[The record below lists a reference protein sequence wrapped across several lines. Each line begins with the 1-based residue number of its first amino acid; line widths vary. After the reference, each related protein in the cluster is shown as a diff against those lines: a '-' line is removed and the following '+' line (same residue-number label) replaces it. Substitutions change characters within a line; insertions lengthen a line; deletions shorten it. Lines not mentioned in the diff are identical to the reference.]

1 MAAMAPA
8 LTDAPAEAHRIRFK
22 LAPSSST
29 LSPSGVEGSGTG
41 NHILVSSNGAVKR
54 KASEE
59 RPSRGAGPCKPLV
72 TSYHCSD
79 VSSAK
84 ESLKLQ
90 GVLLQTHSILPS
102 LIPRKHQALDLCE
115 EQPKSIMSASGGGGP
130 CGPPTVQGATV
141 NGIAKKVTKLT
152 DQDNA
157 VTLNGGQYTIEQD
170 LSNQT
175 EVVNS
180 TRGLTSNGPLREGVE
195 QHQPPTAES
204 QNCPSNGEPPSTSLT
219 SIAPFTEDKISDCPP
234 LGSEDTLAL
243 LLAAHQDPLIGLGVE
258 LIDRTQHS
266 QSRQGE
272 IESRLRR
279 LRKRLQVVQAK
290 QVERHVQQQ
299 LGGLLKSTLGALN
312 ARRPR
317 GRYGDDSLTPQ
328 ERDGLRRFLKSGSM
342 PAELEQLSL
351 SCTTNLHSTEC
362 AFDSDATESSSG
374 GETDVEEDELARV
387 DIEQRHI
394 PLNTSDQSTG
404 QGLELAGFLHDRP
417 KPVTSRCRRA
427 EGRYAVDRAAIIS
440 HWNWLQA
447 QVSDLEYRIRQQTD
461 IYRQIRSSKGSV
473 ALGES
478 SVCESVPE
486 NNSDSRTETITC
498 PVPRELDTGAVETSV
513 SSNGIVTET
522 DLRKSCGPVKQ
533 VNGVINSLLPSSPVP
548 LDPDEQSRSESQQK
562 LETGPQA
569 SPAPDSTCVAARTR
583 PLLSCRKRRV
593 LRPGS
598 LTSLNRKAQRSVA
611 PRCGCELNAQCV
623 MCSGR
628 ALPPADTQHQL
639 PLLDRLAQFD
649 PCVHPI
655 LSFTDDVMMNLHM
668 QRVLKGHWQNRPLD
682 KIKPIKK
689 ISLKHKLCMGS
700 RISDPSSKDR
710 HKLANSL
717 LSTVRLSHPKVR
729 SEKVFQQQLD
739 IPISASKH
747 DSRQPFRRSSSF
759 DRTHGRKRPREPSLD
774 RAENAPK
781 LNMDMGSPCPSL
793 SALNTPTHSPLM
805 RQPSISET
813 YTPLHL
819 NSSAATIRRRRGES
833 PFDINNIVIPMSV
846 AATTRV
852 EKLQYK
858 EILTPSWREVDIFAK
873 PISEEDDAVEIEDL
887 SDVTFSQ
894 LHLPCEEQERSR
906 WSWTASNIAKR
917 RGSRSYKSVDGR
929 TTPLMFGTNPSTP
942 QPSSPDTPHFH
953 MLHDYNSVTSPSSPV
968 SPEMLMLSGL
978 HTPGS
983 RDSQRLQSNEDT
995 RCSTPDTYEE
1005 MAPQPV
1011 QPWECRTFPLDVDP
1025 QQESETLHSPAG
1037 ERPCRTIRRVSGCRS
1052 SKSESDAGPPSP
1064 LDDDCAKQK
1073 QSNPPKPTHR

>member
-22 LAPSSST
+22 LAPPSST
-29 LSPSGVEGSGTG
+29 LSPTGVEGSGTS

-59 RPSRGAGPCKPLV
+59 RPAHGAGPCKPLV

-79 VSSAK
+79 MTSVSAAK

-90 GVLLQTHSILPS
+90 GVLLQTHGILPS
-102 LIPRKHQALDLCE
+102 LIPCQALELSE
-115 EQPKSIMSASGGGGP
+115 EQLKNIMSAGGGGSP
-130 CGPPTVQGATV
+130 CGSPSVQGTTV
-141 NGIAKKVTKLT
+141 NGIAKKVAKPGVDRENT
-152 DQDNA
+152 
-157 VTLNGGQYTIEQD
+157 VTLNGGQHTTEQH
-170 LSNQT
+170 LSNQSQ
-175 EVVNS
+175 VVNS
-180 TRGLTSNGPLREGVE
+180 SDGLTRNGPLRDCVE
-195 QHQPPTAES
+195 QHKQSTGAS
-204 QNCPSNGEPPSTSLT
+204 QNCPSNGMSPTTSPPSVT
-219 SIAPFTEDKISDCPP
+219 PFNITEDKITDCPP
-234 LGSEDTLAL
+234 LDTLTL
-243 LLAAHQDPLIGLGVE
+243 SLATQQDSLGGLGTEVH
-258 LIDRTQHS
+258 DRTQHS

-272 IESRLRR
+272 IEARLRR

-299 LGGLLKSTLGALN
+299 LGGLLESTMGALE

-317 GRYGDDSLTPQ
+317 RHHGDDTLTLL
-328 ERDGLRRFLKSGSM
+328 ERDGLERFLKGGSM
-342 PAELEQLSL
+342 PAELERLSL
-351 SCTTNLHSTEC
+351 SCTTNLRSAES

-387 DIEQRHI
+387 DIEQHHI
-394 PLNTSDQSTG
+394 PLW
-404 QGLELAGFLHDRP
+404 
-417 KPVTSRCRRA
+417 RRA

-473 ALGES
+473 VLGES
-478 SVCESVPE
+478 LVCESVPE
-486 NNSDSRTETITC
+486 DSSSSRTETFTC
-498 PVPRELDTGAVETSV
+498 PVPWDHDTVGVEGSV
-513 SSNGIVTET
+513 SSHGIATET
-522 DLRKSCGPVKQ
+522 GLRKSCAPVRQ
-533 VNGVINSLLPSSPVP
+533 VNGVINSLRPGSPDS
-548 LDPDEQSRSESQQK
+548 LDPAEQLRFESQQK
-562 LETGPQA
+562 QELGSLT
-569 SPAPDSTCVAARTR
+569 SPVHDSTCVAARTR

-598 LTSLNRKAQRSVA
+598 LTSLNRKAQRLVA

-628 ALPPADTQHQL
+628 ALPPADTQYQL

-649 PCVHPI
+649 PSIHPI
-655 LSFTDDVMMNLHM
+655 LSFTDDVMTNLHM
-668 QRVLKGHWQNRPLD
+668 QRVLKGHWQNRPLE

-689 ISLKHKLCMGS
+689 IALKHKLCMGS
-700 RISDPSSKDR
+700 RISDPSSKGK

-717 LSTVRLSHPKVR
+717 LSTVRFSHHKMR
-729 SEKVFQQQLD
+729 SEKVSRPQLD
-739 IPISASKH
+739 VPMSASKLN
-747 DSRQPFRRSSSF
+747 SRQHFRQSSF
-759 DRTHGRKRPREPSLD
+759 YDRSHSRKRPREPSLD
-774 RAENAPK
+774 RTENAPK
-781 LNMDMGSPCPSL
+781 LYMEMGSPCPSL

-805 RQPSISET
+805 RQLSISESS
-813 YTPLHL
+813 TPLHL
-819 NSSAATIRRRRGES
+819 NSSASTIRRRRGES

-858 EILTPSWREVDIFAK
+858 EILTPSWREVDVFAK
-873 PISEEDDAVEIEDL
+873 PISEEDDVVEVEDL

-906 WSWTASNIAKR
+906 WSWTASAIAKR

-929 TTPLMFGTNPSTP
+929 TTPLLGGTNPSTP
-942 QPSSPDTPHFH
+942 QPSSPDTAHFH
-953 MLHDYNSVTSPSSPV
+953 LLQEYNSVTSPSSPV

-983 RDSQRLQSNEDT
+983 RDSHRLLSNEDT

-1005 MAPQPV
+1005 MPV
-1011 QPWECRTFPLDVDP
+1011 QPWERRTFPLDADP
-1025 QQESETLHSPAG
+1025 LQESKTHSSPASD
-1037 ERPCRTIRRVSGCRS
+1037 RSYRTMRRISSCRS
-1052 SKSESDAGPPSP
+1052 SKSESDAGPSSP
-1064 LDDDCAKQK
+1064 LADDSGKQK
-1073 QSNPPKPTHR
+1073 HTNPPRLTHQ

>member
-102 LIPRKHQALDLCE
+102 LIPRKHQALELCE
-115 EQPKSIMSASGGGGP
+115 EQPKSIMSAIGGGGP

-141 NGIAKKVTKLT
+141 NGIAKKVTKPT
-152 DQDNA
+152 DRDNA
-157 VTLNGGQYTIEQD
+157 VTLNCGQHTVEQD
-170 LSNQT
+170 LANQT

-180 TRGLTSNGPLREGVE
+180 TRGLTSNGPLREGAE

-204 QNCPSNGEPPSTSLT
+204 QNCPSNGEPHATSPT
-219 SIAPFTEDKISDCPP
+219 SIAPFTEDKTSDCPP
-234 LGSEDTLAL
+234 LDSEDTLAL
-243 LLAAHQDPLIGLGVE
+243 SLAAHQDPLDVFGVE
-258 LIDRTQHS
+258 LSDRTPHS

-272 IESRLRR
+272 IEARLWR

-299 LGGLLKSTLGALN
+299 LGGLLKSTLGALD
-312 ARRPR
+312 ARWPR

-328 ERDGLRRFLKSGSM
+328 ERDGLRRFLKSRAM

-351 SCTTNLHSTEC
+351 SCTTNLRSAEC

-387 DIEQRHI
+387 DVEQRHI
-394 PLNTSDQSTG
+394 PL
-404 QGLELAGFLHDRP
+404 
-417 KPVTSRCRRA
+417 CRRA
-427 EGRYAVDRAAIIS
+427 EGRYAIDRAAIIS

-461 IYRQIRSSKGSV
+461 IYRQIRSSKEHDTV
-473 ALGES
+473 A
-478 SVCESVPE
+478 VK
-486 NNSDSRTETITC
+486 
-498 PVPRELDTGAVETSV
+498 TSV
-513 SSNGIVTET
+513 SSNAIITET
-522 DLRKSCGPVKQ
+522 GLRKSCGPVRQ
-533 VNGVINSLLPSSPVP
+533 VNGVINSLRPSSPVT

-562 LETGPQA
+562 LEMGPQA
-569 SPAPDSTCVAARTR
+569 SRAYDNTCVAARTR

-611 PRCGCELNAQCV
+611 PSCGCELNTQCV

-668 QRVLKGHWQNRPLD
+668 QRVLKGHWQNRPLE

-689 ISLKHKLCMGS
+689 MSLKHKLCLGS
-700 RISDPSSKDR
+700 RISDPSSKDK
-710 HKLANSL
+710 HKLASSL
-717 LSTVRLSHPKVR
+717 LSTVRSSHPKVR

-747 DSRQPFRRSSSF
+747 DSRRPFHQSSSF

-774 RAENAPK
+774 RTENAPK
-781 LNMDMGSPCPSL
+781 FNMDMGSPCPSL

-813 YTPLHL
+813 STPLHL
-819 NSSAATIRRRRGES
+819 NSSTATIRRRRGES

-858 EILTPSWREVDIFAK
+858 EILTPSWREVDTFAK

-929 TTPLMFGTNPSTP
+929 TTPLLCGTNPSTP
-942 QPSSPDTPHFH
+942 QSSSPDTANFH
-953 MLHDYNSVTSPSSPV
+953 MLHDYNSVASPSSPV
-968 SPEMLMLSGL
+968 SPEMLMLSSL

-983 RDSQRLQSNEDT
+983 RDSQRLLSNEDT

-1025 QQESETLHSPAG
+1025 QQESEILHSPDG
-1037 ERPCRTIRRVSGCRS
+1037 ERSCRTIRRVSGSRS
-1052 SKSESDAGPPSP
+1052 SKSESDAGPSSP
-1064 LDDDCAKQK
+1064 LGDDGTKQK
-1073 QSNPPKPTHR
+1073 QTNPPKPTHR

>member
-29 LSPSGVEGSGTG
+29 LSPSGVEGSDTG
-41 NHILVSSNGAVKR
+41 NHILMSSNGAVKR

-59 RPSRGAGPCKPLV
+59 RPTRGAGPCKPIV

-90 GVLLQTHSILPS
+90 GVLLQKHNILPG
-102 LIPRKHQALDLCE
+102 LIPRKHQALELSE
-115 EQPKSIMSASGGGGP
+115 EQPKAIMSASGGGGP
-130 CGPPTVQGATV
+130 CGLPTV
-141 NGIAKKVTKLT
+141 NGIAKKVAKPTER
-152 DQDNA
+152 DNA
-157 VTLNGGQYTIEQD
+157 VTLNGGQYNVEQD

-180 TRGLTSNGPLREGVE
+180 TMGLTSNGPLREAVE
-195 QHQPPTAES
+195 QHQLSTGES
-204 QNCPSNGEPPSTSLT
+204 LNCPSNGAPPTASPNS
-219 SIAPFTEDKISDCPP
+219 SAPFTEENILDCPV
-234 LGSEDTLAL
+234 LCSEDMLPLSLAT
-243 LLAAHQDPLIGLGVE
+243 HQDPLGDLGVE
-258 LIDRTQHS
+258 LSDRTQHS

-272 IESRLRR
+272 IEARLWR

-299 LGGLLKSTLGALN
+299 LGGLLQSTLGALD

-317 GRYGDDSLTPQ
+317 GHHSNDTLTPQ
-328 ERDGLRRFLKSGSM
+328 ESGELRRFLKSGSM
-342 PAELEQLSL
+342 PAELERLSL
-351 SCTTNLHSTEC
+351 SCTTNLRSAEY

-394 PLNTSDQSTG
+394 PL
-404 QGLELAGFLHDRP
+404 
-417 KPVTSRCRRA
+417 CRRA
-427 EGRYAVDRAAIIS
+427 EGRYGVDRAAIIS

-473 ALGES
+473 VLGES
-478 SVCESVPE
+478 SVRESVSE
-486 NNSDSRTETITC
+486 DSSDSRTKTFTC
-498 PVPRELDTGAVETSV
+498 PVPGEHDPAGVETSV
-513 SSNGIVTET
+513 SSNGIVPET
-522 DLRKSCGPVKQ
+522 GLRKSCGPARQ
-533 VNGVINSLLPSSPVP
+533 VNGVINSLRPSSPVTSA
-548 LDPDEQSRSESQQK
+548 PDEQIRSESQQK
-562 LETGPQA
+562 LEMGPQA

-598 LTSLNRKAQRSVA
+598 LTSLNRKAPRSVA

-668 QRVLKGHWQNRPLD
+668 QRVLKGHWQNRPLE
-682 KIKPIKK
+682 KIRPIKK
-689 ISLKHKLCMGS
+689 ISLKHKLCLSS
-700 RISDPSSKDR
+700 RVSDLSSKDK

-717 LSTVRLSHPKVR
+717 LSTVRLSHHKVR
-729 SEKVFQQQLD
+729 SEKVSQQQLD
-739 IPISASKH
+739 IPISAIKH
-747 DSRQPFRRSSSF
+747 ESRQHFRQRSSF
-759 DRTHGRKRPREPSLD
+759 DRSHGRKRPREPSLD
-774 RAENAPK
+774 CTENAPK
-781 LNMDMGSPCPSL
+781 SNMDMGSPCPSL

-813 YTPLHL
+813 STLLHL

-894 LHLPCEEQERSR
+894 LHFPYEGQERSR
-906 WSWTASNIAKR
+906 WSWSASSIAKR

-929 TTPLMFGTNPSTP
+929 TTPLLCGTP
-942 QPSSPDTPHFH
+942 QPSSPETAHFQV
-953 MLHDYNSVTSPSSPV
+953 LNEYYSVASPSSPV
-968 SPEMLMLSGL
+968 SPEMLMLSGF

-983 RDSQRLQSNEDT
+983 RDSQRLLSNEDT

-1005 MAPQPV
+1005 MPV

-1025 QQESETLHSPAG
+1025 QQESEIHQSPAG
-1037 ERPCRTIRRVSGCRS
+1037 EKPCRTIRRVSGCRS
-1052 SKSESDAGPPSP
+1052 SKSESDTGPSSP
-1064 LDDDCAKQK
+1064 LGDDCTK
-1073 QSNPPKPTHR
+1073 PKPTHQ

>member
-1 MAAMAPA
+1 MAPA

-29 LSPSGVEGSGTG
+29 LSPSGVEGNGTG

-90 GVLLQTHSILPS
+90 GVLLQTHNILPS
-102 LIPRKHQALDLCE
+102 LIPRKHQALELSE
-115 EQPKSIMSASGGGGP
+115 EQPKSIMSAGGGP
-130 CGPPTVQGATV
+130 CGPPTTQGSTV
-141 NGIAKKVTKLT
+141 NGIAKKGTKT
-152 DQDNA
+152 TGRDST
-157 VTLNGGQYTIEQD
+157 VTLNGGQHTVEQD

-180 TRGLTSNGPLREGVE
+180 MRGLTSNGPLREGAE
-195 QHQPPTAES
+195 QHQPSTG
-204 QNCPSNGEPPSTSLT
+204 PSNGEPPAASPT
-219 SIAPFTEDKISDCPP
+219 SITPFTEDKILNCPP
-234 LGSEDTLAL
+234 LDTEDTLVL
-243 LLAAHQDPLIGLGVE
+243 SLDTQQDPLGGLGVE
-258 LIDRTQHS
+258 LSDRTQHS

-272 IESRLRR
+272 IEARLRR

-299 LGGLLKSTLGALN
+299 LGGLLKGTLGALD
-312 ARRPR
+312 ARRSR
-317 GRYGDDSLTPQ
+317 GRYGDESLTPQ

-342 PAELEQLSL
+342 PAELERLSL
-351 SCTTNLHSTEC
+351 SCTTNLRSAEN

-394 PLNTSDQSTG
+394 PL
-404 QGLELAGFLHDRP
+404 
-417 KPVTSRCRRA
+417 CRRA

-473 ALGES
+473 VLGES

-486 NNSDSRTETITC
+486 DSSDSRTETITC
-498 PVPRELDTGAVETSV
+498 PVPREHDAVGVETSV

-522 DLRKSCGPVKQ
+522 GLRKNCGPVRQ
-533 VNGVINSLLPSSPVP
+533 VNGVINSLRPSSPVTF
-548 LDPDEQSRSESQQK
+548 DPDEQSRSESQQK
-562 LETGPQA
+562 PETGPQA
-569 SPAPDSTCVAARTR
+569 SPAHDNTCVAARTR

-598 LTSLNRKAQRSVA
+598 LTSLNRKAQRSLA

-655 LSFTDDVMMNLHM
+655 LSFTDDVVMNLHM
-668 QRVLKGHWQNRPLD
+668 QRVLKGHWQNRPLE

-689 ISLKHKLCMGS
+689 ISLKHKLCLGS
-700 RISDPSSKDR
+700 RLSDPTSKDK
-710 HKLANSL
+710 HKLANSV
-717 LSTVRLSHPKVR
+717 LSTVRLSHHKVR
-729 SEKVFQQQLD
+729 SDKVSQQQLD
-739 IPISASKH
+739 IPFSASKH
-747 DSRQPFRRSSSF
+747 DSRQHFRQSSSF
-759 DRTHGRKRPREPSLD
+759 DRSHGRKRPREPSLD
-774 RAENAPK
+774 RTENAPK
-781 LNMDMGSPCPSL
+781 LNIDMGSPCPSL

-813 YTPLHL
+813 STPLHL

-858 EILTPSWREVDIFAK
+858 EILTPSWREVDVFAK
-873 PISEEDDAVEIEDL
+873 PISEEDDTMEIEDL

-894 LHLPCEEQERSR
+894 LHLPYEEQERSR
-906 WSWTASNIAKR
+906 WSWTASNVAKR

-929 TTPLMFGTNPSTP
+929 TTPLLCGTNPSTP
-942 QPSSPDTPHFH
+942 QPSSPDTAHFH
-953 MLHDYNSVTSPSSPV
+953 VLHDYNSVASPSSPV
-968 SPEMLMLSGL
+968 SPEMIMLSSL
-978 HTPGS
+978 HMPGS
-983 RDSQRLQSNEDT
+983 RDSQRLLSNEDT

-1005 MAPQPV
+1005 MPV

-1025 QQESETLHSPAG
+1025 QQESEILHSPAG
-1037 ERPCRTIRRVSGCRS
+1037 ERHCRTIRRMSGCRS
-1052 SKSESDAGPPSP
+1052 SKSESDAGPSSP
-1064 LDDDCAKQK
+1064 LGDDGGAKQK
-1073 QSNPPKPTHR
+1073 PTNPPKPTHR

>member
-102 LIPRKHQALDLCE
+102 LIPRKHQALELCE
-115 EQPKSIMSASGGGGP
+115 EQPKSIMSAIGGGGP
-130 CGPPTVQGATV
+130 CGLPTVQGATV
-141 NGIAKKVTKLT
+141 NGIAKKVTKPT
-152 DQDNA
+152 DRDNA
-157 VTLNGGQYTIEQD
+157 VTLNGGQHTVEQD
-170 LSNQT
+170 LANQT

-180 TRGLTSNGPLREGVE
+180 TRGLTSNGPLREGAE

-204 QNCPSNGEPPSTSLT
+204 QNCPSNGEPPATSPT
-219 SIAPFTEDKISDCPP
+219 SIAPFTEDKTLDCPP
-234 LGSEDTLAL
+234 LDSEDTLAL
-243 LLAAHQDPLIGLGVE
+243 SLAAHQDPLGVFGVE
-258 LIDRTQHS
+258 LSDRTQHS

-272 IESRLRR
+272 IEARLRR

-299 LGGLLKSTLGALN
+299 LGGLLKSTLGALD

-328 ERDGLRRFLKSGSM
+328 ERDGLRRFLKSRAM

-351 SCTTNLHSTEC
+351 SCTTNLRSAEC

-387 DIEQRHI
+387 DIEQRYI
-394 PLNTSDQSTG
+394 PL
-404 QGLELAGFLHDRP
+404 
-417 KPVTSRCRRA
+417 CRRA

-473 ALGES
+473 VLGES

-486 NNSDSRTETITC
+486 DNSDSRTETITC
-498 PVPRELDTGAVETSV
+498 PVPREHDTVAVETSV
-513 SSNGIVTET
+513 SSNAIITET
-522 DLRKSCGPVKQ
+522 GLRKSCRPVRQ
-533 VNGVINSLLPSSPVP
+533 VNGVINSLRPSSPVT
-548 LDPDEQSRSESQQK
+548 LDPDDQSRSESQQK
-562 LETGPQA
+562 LEMGPQA
-569 SPAPDSTCVAARTR
+569 SRAHDNTCVAARTR

-668 QRVLKGHWQNRPLD
+668 QRVLKGHWQNRPLE

-689 ISLKHKLCMGS
+689 MTLKHKLCLGS
-700 RISDPSSKDR
+700 RISDPSSKDK
-710 HKLANSL
+710 HKLASSL
-717 LSTVRLSHPKVR
+717 LSTVRSSHPKVR

-747 DSRQPFRRSSSF
+747 DSRRPFHQSSSF

-774 RAENAPK
+774 RTENAPK
-781 LNMDMGSPCPSL
+781 LNMDMGSLCPSL

-813 YTPLHL
+813 STPLHL
-819 NSSAATIRRRRGES
+819 NSSTATIRRRRGES

-858 EILTPSWREVDIFAK
+858 EILTPSWREVDTFAK

-894 LHLPCEEQERSR
+894 LHLLCEEQERSR

-929 TTPLMFGTNPSTP
+929 TTPLLCGTNPSTP
-942 QPSSPDTPHFH
+942 QPSSPDTAHFH
-953 MLHDYNSVTSPSSPV
+953 MLHDYNSVASPSSPV

-983 RDSQRLQSNEDT
+983 RDSQRLLSNEDT

-1005 MAPQPV
+1005 MPV

-1025 QQESETLHSPAG
+1025 QQESEILHSPDG
-1037 ERPCRTIRRVSGCRS
+1037 ERSCRTIRRVSGSRS
-1052 SKSESDAGPPSP
+1052 SKSESDAGPSSP
-1064 LDDDCAKQK
+1064 LGDDGAKQK
-1073 QSNPPKPTHR
+1073 QTNPPKPTHR

>member
-41 NHILVSSNGAVKR
+41 NHILVSSNGTVKR

-102 LIPRKHQALDLCE
+102 LIPRHHQALELCE
-115 EQPKSIMSASGGGGP
+115 EQSKSVMSASGGG
-130 CGPPTVQGATV
+130 GPPTVQGATV
-141 NGIAKKVTKLT
+141 NGIAKKVTKPT
-152 DQDNA
+152 GNA
-157 VTLNGGQYTIEQD
+157 VTLNGGQHTVEPD

-175 EVVNS
+175 EVLNS
-180 TRGLTSNGPLREGVE
+180 SRALTSNGPLREGVE
-195 QHQPPTAES
+195 QHLPPTVDF
-204 QNCPSNGEPPSTSLT
+204 QNCPSNGEPPATSPA
-219 SIAPFTEDKISDCPP
+219 SIATFTEDQTSP
-234 LGSEDTLAL
+234 LGSEDA
-243 LLAAHQDPLIGLGVE
+243 LAAHQDPLGGLGVE
-258 LIDRTQHS
+258 VSDRTQHS
-266 QSRQGE
+266 QNRQGE
-272 IESRLRR
+272 IEARLRR

-299 LGGLLKSTLGALN
+299 LGGLLKSTLGALD

-328 ERDGLRRFLKSGSM
+328 ERDGLRRFMKSGSM
-342 PAELEQLSL
+342 PAELERLSL
-351 SCTTNLHSTEC
+351 SCTTNLQSAEC

-394 PLNTSDQSTG
+394 PL
-404 QGLELAGFLHDRP
+404 
-417 KPVTSRCRRA
+417 CRRA

-473 ALGES
+473 VLGGS
-478 SVCESVPE
+478 SVCESVSE
-486 NNSDSRTETITC
+486 DNSDSRTETITC
-498 PVPRELDTGAVETSV
+498 PVPREHDIVAVESSV
-513 SSNGIVTET
+513 SPNGIVTET
-522 DLRKSCGPVKQ
+522 GLRKSCGPVRQ
-533 VNGVINSLLPSSPVP
+533 VNGIISSIRPSSPVSM
-548 LDPDEQSRSESQQK
+548 DPDESQPK
-562 LETGPQA
+562 LEMGPQA
-569 SPAPDSTCVAARTR
+569 SPAHDNTCVAARTR
-583 PLLSCRKRRV
+583 PLLLCRKRRV

-668 QRVLKGHWQNRPLD
+668 QRVLKGHWQNRPLE

-689 ISLKHKLCMGS
+689 ISLKHKLCLGS
-700 RISDPSSKDR
+700 RVPDPSSKDK

-747 DSRQPFRRSSSF
+747 DSRQPFRQSSSF

-774 RAENAPK
+774 RTENAPK
-781 LNMDMGSPCPSL
+781 LSMDMGSPCPSL
-793 SALNTPTHSPLM
+793 SSLNTPTHSPLM

-813 YTPLHL
+813 STPLQL

-873 PISEEDDAVEIEDL
+873 PISEEDDTVEIEDL

-929 TTPLMFGTNPSTP
+929 TTPLLCGTNPSTP
-942 QPSSPDTPHFH
+942 QPSSPDTAHFH
-953 MLHDYNSVTSPSSPV
+953 MLHDYNSVASPSSPV

-983 RDSQRLQSNEDT
+983 RDSQRLLSNEDT

-1005 MAPQPV
+1005 MPV

-1025 QQESETLHSPAG
+1025 QQESEILHSPGG

-1052 SKSESDAGPPSP
+1052 SKSESDAGPSSP
-1064 LDDDCAKQK
+1064 LGDDGTKQK
-1073 QSNPPKPTHR
+1073 QTNPPKPTHR